1 MSPLPLMLCPY
12 VKHHTHKH
20 AMKKIIL
27 LAGAMLLLLAGQSA
41 QAAVVVTTCGKAI
54 MTVGPEGFPGGWKE
68 YKKYLREINLREC
81 GYEADAQVMVP
92 MEPTS
97 VGSMTEYHPL
107 AELTLDLKINTP
119 IPSQSEQAQTT
130 PASIN

>member
-1 MSPLPLMLCPY
+1 
-12 VKHHTHKH
+12 
-20 AMKKIIL
+20 
-27 LAGAMLLLLAGQSA
+27 MLLLLAGQSA

-54 MTVGPEGFPGGWKE
+54 MTVGPEDFPGGWKE
-68 YKKYLREINLREC
+68 YKQYLREINLIEC

-92 MEPTS
+92 MVPTS

-119 IPSQSEQAQTT
+119 IPSQSEQTQTT
-130 PASIN
+130 PTSIH